1 MICSTG
7 RRTPA
12 IVAGASE
19 WDNDIRYQ
27 PKKEGLPVKRSLI
40 SAAVLCFLAL
50 FPLRAYAQS
59 PLVGHYFIPEY
70 YSTVEEAVGRLKNI
84 QPMLMGAQ
92 DGTLRSVEAD
102 RFGIRFFWTVGQTT
116 VIPFDKLSRMRIFHN
131 TAFQGPCPWF
141 VAAKVSEEGE
151 PPYVRTATKEAAREL
166 YSIIASLSAAAGNPL
181 DLRGNL
187 GGSSDTPTKE
197 ALKNAGLKKQAG
209 VAVNLVEI
217 GGPSEKAGL
226 KVGDVILSING
237 NAIESYEHFEKKVW
251 PSLDL
256 SAEWF
261 DLEIMRKGK
270 KETVKIR
277 TLPADQL
284 PVPPKSLSFGKV
296 PGAGSDGKEP
306 PKLGFVLRNLTM
318 SEKSALKGRTGAAV
332 LEIKA
337 GGLAEAMKMQPGD
350 IILFCN
356 GKAVPSA
363 EGLSGLLVEGENNF
377 LLLRNGKEL
386 TVGVNTVTASY

>member
-1 MICSTG
+1 MVRSGEGVGG
-7 RRTPA
+7 RR
-12 IVAGASE
+12 ASPRE
-19 WDNDIRYQ
+19 NCH
-27 PKKEGLPVKRSLI
+27 ERS
-40 SAAVLCFLAL
+40 
-50 FPLRAYAQS
+50 
-59 PLVGHYFIPEY
+59 
-70 YSTVEEAVGRLKNI
+70 
-84 QPMLMGAQ
+84 
-92 DGTLRSVEAD
+92 
-102 RFGIRFFWTVGQTT
+102 
-116 VIPFDKLSRMRIFHN
+116 
-131 TAFQGPCPWF
+131 GP
-141 VAAKVSEEGE
+141 
-151 PPYVRTATKEAAREL
+151 EL

-209 VAVNLVEI
+209 VVVNLVEM

-226 KVGDVILSING
+226 KAGDIILSING
-237 NAIESYEHFEKKVW
+237 HAIESYEHFEKTIW

-256 SAEWF
+256 SSEWF
-261 DLEIMRKGK
+261 DLVFMRKGK
-270 KETVKIR
+270 KESVKIR
-277 TLPADQL
+277 TMPADQL

-296 PGAGSDGKEP
+296 PAAGSGAKEP

-332 LEIKA
+332 LEIKP
-337 GGLAEAMKMQPGD
+337 GGLAEAMKMQPGV

-377 LLLRNGKEL
+377 LLLRNGKEI
-386 TVGVNTVTASY
+386 TVGISTVTESF

>member
-166 YSIIASLSAAAGNPL
+166 
-181 DLRGNL
+181 
-187 GGSSDTPTKE
+187 
-197 ALKNAGLKKQAG
+197 
-209 VAVNLVEI
+209 
-217 GGPSEKAGL
+217 
-226 KVGDVILSING
+226 
-237 NAIESYEHFEKKVW
+237 
-251 PSLDL
+251 
-256 SAEWF
+256 
-261 DLEIMRKGK
+261 
-270 KETVKIR
+270 
-277 TLPADQL
+277 
-284 PVPPKSLSFGKV
+284 
-296 PGAGSDGKEP
+296 
-306 PKLGFVLRNLTM
+306 
-318 SEKSALKGRTGAAV
+318 
-332 LEIKA
+332 
-337 GGLAEAMKMQPGD
+337 
-350 IILFCN
+350 
-356 GKAVPSA
+356 
-363 EGLSGLLVEGENNF
+363 
-377 LLLRNGKEL
+377 
-386 TVGVNTVTASY
+386 

>member
-1 MICSTG
+1 MDKNKRMTI
-7 RRTPA
+7 
-12 IVAGASE
+12 
-19 WDNDIRYQ
+19 W
-27 PKKEGLPVKRSLI
+27 LPVIIAASIALGIFIGNYYWLSNQGRKRHFLSGNKIDAILDIIEEQYVDTVNMSELIEGAVPKIFSELDPHSVYI
-40 SAAVLCFLAL
+40 SAEDASA
-50 FPLRAYAQS
+50 
-59 PLVGHYFIPEY
+59 
-70 YSTVEEAVGRLKNI
+70 
-84 QPMLMGAQ
+84 
-92 DGTLRSVEAD
+92 
-102 RFGIRFFWTVGQTT
+102 
-116 VIPFDKLSRMRIFHN
+116 
-131 TAFQGPCPWF
+131 
-141 VAAKVSEEGE
+141 VSEDLEGSFSGIG
-151 PPYVRTATKEAAREL
+151 VSFNMQT
-166 YSIIASLSAAAGNPL
+166 
-181 DLRGNL
+181 
-187 GGSSDTPTKE
+187 DTILVT
-197 ALKNAGLKKQAG
+197 G
-209 VAVNLVEI
+209 VVP

-306 PKLGFVLRNLTM
+306 PKLGLVLRNLTM

-332 LEIKA
+332 LEIKP

-356 GKAVPSA
+356 GKVVPSA

>member
-1 MICSTG
+1 
-7 RRTPA
+7 
-12 IVAGASE
+12 
-19 WDNDIRYQ
+19 
-27 PKKEGLPVKRSLI
+27 VKRSLFPL
-40 SAAVLCFLAL
+40 ALLVFLAL
-50 FPLRAYAQS
+50 FPIAASAQS
-59 PLVGHYFIPEY
+59 SLVGHYYIPEY
-70 YSTVEEAVGRLKNI
+70 YPTVEEAVGRLKNI

-102 RFGIRFFWTVGQTT
+102 RFGIRFFWTVGQAT

-151 PPYVRTATKEAAREL
+151 PPYVRTETKETAESL
-166 YSIIASLSAAAGNPL
+166 YSIIASLAAASGNPL

-187 GGSSDTPTKE
+187 GSSYDTPTKDD
-197 ALKNAGLKKQAG
+197 LKNAGLKKQAG
-209 VAVNLVEI
+209 VAVNLVAI
-217 GGPSEKAGL
+217 GGPSEKVGL

-237 NAIESYEHFEKKVW
+237 HAIESYEHFEKKIW

-261 DLEIMRKGK
+261 DLVIMRKGK

-277 TLPADQL
+277 TMPADQL

-296 PGAGSDGKEP
+296 PVAGSGGKEP

-356 GKAVPSA
+356 GKPVPSA

-386 TVGVNTVTASY
+386 TVGVNTVTTAY

>member
-1 MICSTG
+1 
-7 RRTPA
+7 
-12 IVAGASE
+12 
-19 WDNDIRYQ
+19 
-27 PKKEGLPVKRSLI
+27 
-40 SAAVLCFLAL
+40 
-50 FPLRAYAQS
+50 
-59 PLVGHYFIPEY
+59 
-70 YSTVEEAVGRLKNI
+70 
-84 QPMLMGAQ
+84 
-92 DGTLRSVEAD
+92 
-102 RFGIRFFWTVGQTT
+102 
-116 VIPFDKLSRMRIFHN
+116 
-131 TAFQGPCPWF
+131 
-141 VAAKVSEEGE
+141 
-151 PPYVRTATKEAAREL
+151 VRTATKEVAQEL

-187 GGSSDTPTKE
+187 GGSSYTPTKE

-306 PKLGFVLRNLTM
+306 PKLGLVLRNLTM

-332 LEIKA
+332 LEIKP

-356 GKAVPSA
+356 GKVVPSA

>member
-1 MICSTG
+1 M
-7 RRTPA
+7 
-12 IVAGASE
+12 
-19 WDNDIRYQ
+19 
-27 PKKEGLPVKRSLI
+27 KRSLI
-40 SAAVLCFLAL
+40 CAAVLCFLML
-50 FPLRAYAQS
+50 FPTGVSAQS

-102 RFGIRFFWTVGQTT
+102 RFGIRFFWTAGQTT

-141 VAAKVSEEGE
+141 VAAKVSDEGE
-151 PPYVRTATKEAAREL
+151 PPYVRTATKETAQGL

-181 DLRGNL
+181 DLRGFL
-187 GGSSDTPTKE
+187 GGSSDTPTKDD
-197 ALKNAGLKKQAG
+197 LKNAGLKKQAG

-237 NAIESYEHFEKKVW
+237 HAIESYEHFEKKIW

-256 SAEWF
+256 SVDRF

-277 TLPADQL
+277 TMPADQL
-284 PVPPKSLSFGKV
+284 PVPPKSLAFGKV

-356 GKAVPSA
+356 GKQVASA
-363 EGLSGLLVEGENNF
+363 EGLSSLLMEGENNF